1 MTRETIINGR
11 AGRIHAGDGRLRYE
25 CDGEV
30 VEADFSIAGM
40 GASGGECYSVLIGG
54 RVIRVTPAA
63 PGSFVAAGRTLA
75 VEVFDPR
82 DLRAKPDGPSSHA
95 SQQVRAPMPGKVVR
109 VLVSA
114 GESVKE
120 GQGLVVVEAMKM
132 QNEMKSPVTGRVAEV
147 RAQAGATVKAGE
159 VLVVIE

>member
-1 MTRETIINGR
+1 MIRETMINGR
-11 AGRIHAGDGRLRYE
+11 AGRIGIGDSHFSYE
-25 CDGEV
+25 CNGEV
-30 VEADFSIAGM
+30 LEGDFSIA
-40 GASGGECYSVLIGG
+40 STGGCYSVLIGG
-54 RVIRVTPAA
+54 RVIRVIPDAS
-63 PGSFVAAGRTLA
+63 GSFIAAGRTLS
-75 VEVFDPR
+75 VEVFNPR
-82 DLRAKPDGPSSHA
+82 DLRSRQSGPASHA
-95 SQQVRAPMPGKVVR
+95 GQQVRAPMPGKVVR

-132 QNEMKSPVTGRVAEV
+132 QNEMKSLAAGRVTEV

>member
-11 AGRIHAGDGRLRYE
+11 AGRIRIGDGHFRYE
-25 CDGEV
+25 CSGEV
-30 VEADFSIAGM
+30 LEGDFSIA
-40 GASGGECYSVLIGG
+40 STGGCYSVLIGG
-54 RVIRVTPAA
+54 RVVRVVPDAS
-63 PGSFVAAGRTLA
+63 GSFIAAGRTLA
-75 VEVFDPR
+75 VEVFDRR
-82 DLRAKPDGPSSHA
+82 DLRAQQDSAASHG

-114 GESVKE
+114 GEAVKE

-132 QNEMKSPVTGRVAEV
+132 QNEMKSLAAGRVTEV
-147 RAQAGATVKAGE
+147 RAQADATVKAGE